1 VVIWAPVFFFI
12 ICFAFSQVSILLPH
26 STFSERLV
34 RVYFRSTED
43 QDKTKE
49 QRKVLKEAF
58 EMWEQAQKQLEVSEA
73 YVDKRTFW
81 DFRSVKLRATRYV
94 KCLAFVKRKMLYMKR
109 LTKTKKKK
117 EKVSKK

>member
-1 VVIWAPVFFFI
+1 M
-12 ICFAFSQVSILLPH
+12 LPH

-58 EMWEQAQKQLEVSEA
+58 EMWEQAQKHLEVSEA

-81 DFRSVKLRATRYV
+81 DFRSV
-94 KCLAFVKRKMLYMKR
+94 
-109 LTKTKKKK
+109 
-117 EKVSKK
+117 